1 MAISN
6 DLLSTTLYS
15 IRDREVDE
23 LFKRNVF
30 LSHAKRSKGVEYENG
45 GIKIQRPLSIYE
57 HSTISQFPTGYEA
70 LSLAVSDTLRPAI
83 YEWCDFAAPIV
94 ITRKEE
100 MENSGEK
107 AIVKILDART
117 RNVIGMLQREFNKQI
132 LSGNSSVLTQLNTLN
147 GVASTTGFLENA
159 APGAGQTNT
168 VGGLQ
173 KSALDVR
180 GWYNQR
186 ETAGGAF
193 GTNGLNAMF
202 NLWTKANSI
211 SPEGSLDC
219 IIASEAGFVNYKREL
234 QTQERYMDPTKLDGG
249 RMVLLFNGTPIEQD
263 LDMPV
268 NVLNT
273 SDFTMY
279 FLNFSGIKLVFHDD
293 GEFKPAEFS
302 GIPGTTARTSH
313 IYTKV
318 QLIADHLGSQ
328 GVLVAGNTY

>member
-1 MAISN
+1 MTISN
-6 DLLSTTLYS
+6 ELLSTTLYS

-23 LFKRNVF
+23 LFKKNVF
-30 LSHAKRSKGVEYENG
+30 LAHAKKSKGIEYESG
-45 GIKIQRPLSIYE
+45 GIKIQRPLSVFE

-70 LSLAVSDTLRPAI
+70 LSLAVSDTMQPAI
-83 YEWCDFAAPIV
+83 YNWCDFAAPIV

-117 RNVIGMLQREFNKQI
+117 RNVVSLLQREFNKQI
-132 LSGNSSVLTQLNTLN
+132 LAGDSSVLTQLNTLN
-147 GVASTTGFLENA
+147 GVVSTTGFLENA
-159 APGAGQTNT
+159 APGAQTNS
-168 VGGLQ
+168 VGGLC
-173 KSALDVR
+173 KAALDVR

-186 ETAGGAF
+186 ETASGAF

-202 NLWTKANSI
+202 NLWTKANSL
-211 SPEGSLDC
+211 SPEGSLDA
-219 IIASEAGFVNYKREL
+219 IIASEAGFVNYKREI
-234 QTQERYMDPTKLDGG
+234 QANERYVDSSKLDAG

-279 FLNFSGIKLVFHDD
+279 FLNFSGVKLVFHDD

>member
-6 DLLSTTLYS
+6 ELLSTTLYS

-30 LSHAKRSKGVEYENG
+30 IAHAKRAKGIEYENG

-70 LSLAVSDTLRPAI
+70 LSLAISDTLQPAV

-94 ITRKEE
+94 ISRKEE

-117 RNVIGMLQREFNKQI
+117 RNVVSMLQREFNKQI
-132 LSGNSSVLTQLNTLN
+132 LAGNSSVLTQLNTLN

-159 APGAGQTNT
+159 AVGSQTNT
-168 VGGLQ
+168 VGGLS
-173 KSALDVR
+173 KATLDVR

-186 ETAGGAF
+186 ETASGDF
-193 GTNGLNAMF
+193 STNGLDAMF

-219 IIASEAGFVNYKREL
+219 IVASEAGFVNYKRVI
-234 QTQERYMDPTKLDGG
+234 QAQERYIDSSKLDAG
-249 RMVLLFNGTPIEQD
+249 RMVLTFNGTPMEQD

-293 GEFKPAEFS
+293 GEFKPAEFQ

-313 IYTKV
+313 IYAKV

-328 GVLVAGNTY
+328 GVLVAGNTF